1 MKDIIR
7 LLVSFSIFR
16 NNWGH
21 LLEEKDMFFMS

>member
-21 LLEEKDMFFMS
+21 LLEEKDVFMS